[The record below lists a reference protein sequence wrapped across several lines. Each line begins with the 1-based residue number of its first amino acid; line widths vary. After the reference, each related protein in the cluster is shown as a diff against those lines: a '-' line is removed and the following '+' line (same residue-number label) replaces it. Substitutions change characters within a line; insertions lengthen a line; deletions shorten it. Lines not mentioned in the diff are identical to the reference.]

1 MTKYS
6 TVGDISPINI
16 TEEYVRARLPERPAD
31 ANKGTFGTAGL
42 IAGSYGM
49 AGAAILSARAAIR
62 SGVGIAKLIIPE
74 CIYAVAAPA
83 VPEAVFKFL
92 PQKDGKFDGTA
103 ADTPKL
109 LNEVTDGCR
118 AVMLGCGIGTSE
130 GTRALV
136 KAVLNTV
143 KKPLVLDAD
152 GINAAVDCIDLIRK
166 RRADTVITPHPGEAA
181 RLLGVT
187 AAEIQ
192 SSRQAAAREI
202 AEMTQAVTLL
212 KGQNTLIAVP
222 HGDMY
227 ICRKGNS
234 GMATAG
240 SGDVLSG
247 IITALICQGLSAE
260 HAAVCGA
267 YIHACAGDISAKQF
281 SQTAMCAG
289 DIINSLPECF
299 LNFEHR
305 GD

>member
-6 TVGDISPINI
+6 TAGDISPINI

-62 SGVGIAKLIIPE
+62 SGVGIARLIIPE
-74 CIYAVAAPA
+74 SIYPVAAA
-83 VPEAVFKFL
+83 AIPEAVFRFL
-92 PQKDGKFDGTA
+92 PQKDGKFDGGA
-103 ADTPKL
+103 ADVTKIIDTA
-109 LNEVTDGCR
+109 TDGCR
-118 AVMLGCGIGTSE
+118 AVMLGCGIGISD
-130 GTRALV
+130 GTKALV
-136 KAVLNTV
+136 KTVLSTV

-152 GINAAVDCIDLIRK
+152 GINVAVDCIDIIRK
-166 RRADTVITPHPGEAA
+166 RGADTVITPHPGEAA

-192 SSRQAAAREI
+192 SARRSAAKEL
-202 AEMTQAVTLL
+202 AEMTGAVTLL

-227 ICRKGNS
+227 VCRKGNS

-247 IITALICQGLSAE
+247 IIAALLCEGLSAE

-267 YIHACAGDISAKQF
+267 YIHACAGDIAAIKF
-281 SQTAMCAG
+281 SQTAMYAG

>member
-1 MTKYS
+1 MIKS
-6 TVGDISPINI
+6 ANSNDNSPIVI
-16 TEEYVRARLPERPAD
+16 IEEYVRSRLPKRPSD

-62 SGVGIAKLIIPE
+62 SGVGIARLIIPE
-74 CIYAVAAPA
+74 SIYPIAAA
-83 VPEAVFKFL
+83 AIPEAVFRFL
-92 PQKDGKFDGTA
+92 PQRDGKFDGTA
-103 ADTPKL
+103 TETPKIL
-109 LNEVTDGCR
+109 DEATSGCR
-118 AVMLGCGIGTSE
+118 AVMLGCGIGVCSE
-130 GTRALV
+130 TRALV
-136 KAVLNTV
+136 KIALNTV

-152 GINAAVDCIDLIRK
+152 GINVATDCIDIIRK
-166 RRADTVITPHPGEAA
+166 RGSDTVITPHPGEAA
-181 RLLGVT
+181 RLLKCT
-187 AAEIQ
+187 AAQIQ
-192 SSRQAAAREI
+192 SARSAAAREL

-227 ICRKGNS
+227 VCQKGNS
-234 GMATAG
+234 GMATGG

-247 IITALICQGLSAE
+247 IITALLCEGLSAE
-260 HAAVCGA
+260 QAAVCGA
-267 YIHACAGDISAKQF
+267 FIHACAGDIAANKF

-289 DIINSLPECF
+289 DIINALPECF

>member
-16 TEEYVRARLPERPAD
+16 TEEYVRAHLPERPAD

-62 SGVGIAKLIIPE
+62 SGVGIARLIIPE
-74 CIYAVAAPA
+74 SIYPVAAA
-83 VPEAVFKFL
+83 AIPEAVFRFL
-92 PQKDGKFDGTA
+92 PQKDGKFDGGA
-103 ADTPKL
+103 ADVTKIIDTA
-109 LNEVTDGCR
+109 TDGCR
-118 AVMLGCGIGTSE
+118 AVMLGCGIGISD
-130 GTRALV
+130 GTKALV
-136 KAVLNTV
+136 KTVLSTV

-152 GINAAVDCIDLIRK
+152 GINVAVDCIDIIRK
-166 RRADTVITPHPGEAA
+166 RGADTVITPHPGEAA

-192 SSRQAAAREI
+192 SARRSAAKEL
-202 AEMTQAVTLL
+202 AEMTGAVTLL

-227 ICRKGNS
+227 VCRKGNS

-267 YIHACAGDISAKQF
+267 YIHACAGNIAANKF

>member
-6 TVGDISPINI
+6 TAGDISPINI
-16 TEEYVRARLPERPAD
+16 TEEYVRAHLPERPAD

-62 SGVGIAKLIIPE
+62 SGVGIARLIIPE
-74 CIYAVAAPA
+74 SLYPVAAA
-83 VPEAVFKFL
+83 AIPEAVFRFL
-92 PQKDGKFDGTA
+92 PQKDGKFDGGA
-103 ADTPKL
+103 ADVTKIIDTA
-109 LNEVTDGCR
+109 TDGCR
-118 AVMLGCGIGTSE
+118 AVMLGCGIGISD
-130 GTRALV
+130 GTKALV
-136 KAVLNTV
+136 KTVLSTV

-152 GINAAVDCIDLIRK
+152 GINVAVDCIDIIRK
-166 RRADTVITPHPGEAA
+166 RGADTVITPHPGEAA

-192 SSRQAAAREI
+192 SARRSAAKEL
-202 AEMTQAVTLL
+202 AEMTGAVTLL

-227 ICRKGNS
+227 VCRKGNS

-247 IITALICQGLSAE
+247 IIAALLCEGLSAE

-267 YIHACAGDISAKQF
+267 YIHACAGDIAAIKF
-281 SQTAMCAG
+281 SQTAMYAG

>member
-6 TVGDISPINI
+6 TAGDISPINI
-16 TEEYVRARLPERPAD
+16 TEEYVRAHLPERPAD

-62 SGVGIAKLIIPE
+62 SGVGIARLIIPE
-74 CIYAVAAPA
+74 SIYPVAAA
-83 VPEAVFKFL
+83 AIPEAVFRFL
-92 PQKDGKFDGTA
+92 PQKDGKFDGGA
-103 ADTPKL
+103 ADVTKIIDTA
-109 LNEVTDGCR
+109 TDGCR
-118 AVMLGCGIGTSE
+118 AVMLGCGIGISD
-130 GTRALV
+130 GTKALV
-136 KAVLNTV
+136 KTVLSTV

-152 GINAAVDCIDLIRK
+152 GINVAVDCIDIIRK
-166 RRADTVITPHPGEAA
+166 RGADTVITPHPGEAA

-192 SSRQAAAREI
+192 SARRSAAKEL
-202 AEMTQAVTLL
+202 AEMTGAVTLL

-227 ICRKGNS
+227 VCRKGNS

-247 IITALICQGLSAE
+247 IIAALLCEGLSAE

-267 YIHACAGDISAKQF
+267 YIHACAGDIAANKF